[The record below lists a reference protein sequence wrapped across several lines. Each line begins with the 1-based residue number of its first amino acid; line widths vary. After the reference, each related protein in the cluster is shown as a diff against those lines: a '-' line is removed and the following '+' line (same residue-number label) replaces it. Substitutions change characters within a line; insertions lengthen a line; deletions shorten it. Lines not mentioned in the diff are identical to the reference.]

1 MVIWSLALY
10 RRWRKV
16 HPYMVEQVA
25 EARVTELIDE
35 AESARVAARVAARRR
50 PRRRGLGIA
59 RRITRRVD
67 RRRLRDLAF

>member
-1 MVIWSLALY
+1 M
-10 RRWRKV
+10 

-25 EARVTELIDE
+25 DTKMTELIDE
-35 AESARVAARVAARRR
+35 ADSARIAARVAARRR